1 MLSMMKKITPAL
13 HPNQNN
19 SEEFKKAQSYS
30 LRLLAIRLRTEKEIK
45 NKLEDKSFSKET
57 IEHLVSKLK
66 EVKLLNDEIFTKLW
80 VESRKNLKN
89 KSNFIIKQELK
100 IKGVSEEIIQKYLYD
115 ENEYSDLESAKKL
128 LTKKSHL
135 FNRKIGNEKIL
146 KQQQFLARNGYQW
159 EVIRKVTKEDE

>member
-1 MLSMMKKITPAL
+1 MLSMMKKIVQAP

-57 IEHLVSKLK
+57 IENLLSKLK
-66 EVKLLNDEIFTKLW
+66 EAKLINDEVFAKLW

-89 KSNFIIKQELK
+89 RSNFIIKQELK
-100 IKGVSEEIIQKYLYD
+100 IKGVSEEIIQKYLYE

-128 LTKKSHL
+128 LEKKSHL
-135 FNRKIGNEKIL
+135 FSRKVGNEKIL